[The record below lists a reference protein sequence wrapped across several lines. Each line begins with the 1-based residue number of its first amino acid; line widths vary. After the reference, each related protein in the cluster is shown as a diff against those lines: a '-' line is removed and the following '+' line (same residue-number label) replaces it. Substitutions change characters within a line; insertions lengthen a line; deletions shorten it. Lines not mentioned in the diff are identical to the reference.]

1 MFAEIA
7 QITEQLDD
15 DAAMLDEIAA
25 GRAELLEQMHEQAE
39 TWAREITYEADVGI
53 MKSKLRISPEGVHW
67 KGGTIGLE
75 EITRLRWGGTKHSV
89 SGVPTGTTYSITVGA
104 KRTFLTIE
112 LKKREIFTEFVD
124 RLWKTAG
131 VRLLTEM
138 LQGLR
143 AGEQYRFGTAVVS
156 DYGINLE
163 RTRMFGANETVPC
176 RWNELLIWNDA
187 GTFCIAREDEG
198 KVGVELAYSEIDN
211 LHILEAAIRMFW
223 KRTSPRLSDLLEST

>member
-1 MFAEIA
+1 MNP
-7 QITEQLDD
+7 QIL
-15 DAAMLDEIAA
+15 I
-25 GRAELLEQMHEQAE
+25 G
-39 TWAREITYEADVGI
+39 AREITYEADVGI

-75 EITRLRWGGTKHSV
+75 EISRVRWSGTKHSV
-89 SGVPTGTTYSITVGA
+89 SGIPTGTTYSITVGA
-104 KRTFLTIE
+104 KRTFFTIE
-112 LKKREIFTEFVD
+112 VKKREIFTEFVD

-143 AGEQYRFGTAVVS
+143 AGEQHQFGRAVVS
-156 DYGINLE
+156 DYGITLE

-176 RWNELLIWNDA
+176 RWTELLIWNGA
-187 GTFCIAREDEG
+187 GTFCIARKDEG
-198 KVGVELAYSEIDN
+198 KVGVELAYNEIDN

-223 KRTSPRLSDLLEST
+223 KKASPRLSDLLEST